1 VVDQLTAG
9 AGRRTWLRWAAL
21 AVAGWVALWALV
33 PTAARLPAALR
44 TRALVVQ
51 GSALGQYL
59 GSGWYPLEADASAP
73 GPGGRTGYFWHWSAG
88 PRSSLRLPSSWSQV
102 RLLLLPV
109 TCPDGRP
116 QAVEAT
122 RAGQAP
128 QRVELAP
135 GWRWYGIGLAG
146 GTGPLYLS
154 YRCIWVPARAVPG
167 STDRRTLAIQLAGVA
182 PGASQSR
189 R

>member
-1 VVDQLTAG
+1 VVDQLTAS
-9 AGRRTWLRWAAL
+9 ARRRAWLRWAVL
-21 AVAGWVALWALV
+21 AAAGWIALWALV

-44 TRALVVQ
+44 TRALLHQ

-88 PRSSLRLPSSWSQV
+88 PRSSLRLPASWRQV

-109 TCPDGRP
+109 TCPAGP
-116 QAVEAT
+116 QVVEAT

-128 QRVELAP
+128 QRVGLAP
-135 GWRWYGIGLAG
+135 GWRWYRFGLSG
-146 GTGPLYLS
+146 GTGPLTLS
-154 YRCIWVPARAVPG
+154 YRCVWIPAQSVPG
-167 STDRRTLAIQLAGVA
+167 SADRRSLAVQLAGVA
-182 PGASQSR
+182 P
-189 R
+189 